1 LPQRRNQKTKKET
14 KTPKKEKEKEMK
26 KTLFPDRKMI
36 GLIKSDIATYKIYER
51 PKHGDYILQW
61 KIDGNS
67 DFQWY
72 DDLIQIFDKMST
84 IESGDEFEEESFNSI
99 DNSEI
104 IGEEES
110 F

>member
-1 LPQRRNQKTKKET
+1 
-14 KTPKKEKEKEMK
+14 MK

-67 DFQWY
+67 EFQWY
-72 DDLIQIFDKMST
+72 DDITEIFDKMIL
-84 IESGDEFEEESFNSI
+84 IENGENSEAQDFNSI
-99 DNSEI
+99 DNSEPI
-104 IGEEES
+104 S
-110 F
+110 DDLDF